1 MLTQT
6 SALQN
11 TTDYFRS
18 KKSWDQRRNFLIPSP
33 KQPCRVLY
41 AANMNTNTQLPGLK
55 FVSVSKENS
64 EASGELRDLL
74 ERFRKLCEESVEGL
88 SESLSR
94 IAELQRRLAEERF
107 HLAVLGQ
114 FKRGKST
121 LLNALL
127 GEPLLPTGVVPLTS
141 IPTFLLSGAARTVR
155 VFFHDGRQAAFADL
169 TREQAS
175 DVLARHVTEAQNPRN
190 QLGVERVVVEHPS
203 SLLSAGVVL
212 IDTPGIGSTLRHNT
226 EATLQFLQQCDAALF
241 VVSADP
247 PITEVEKDFL
257 KAVQDKVAKL
267 CFVMNKVDYV
277 SGDELGEA
285 VRFFEMALRESGF
298 HSSGTIFRITE
309 EPLRWRES
317 GLEELQNYLFDFLSR
332 EKLRTLQFALASKA
346 VAVVVDAAMNVQ
358 LQLRS
363 FQLSQ
368 QELQKRIEIFDAKVK
383 EIEQEKIKMADLLAW
398 DRRRTVEFLES
409 LAETLRR
416 DARRHLGEVVT
427 HAVQD
432 NRNPVVTE
440 RQARD
445 QVAEEIPVFFA
456 AKRVAFSSAVNHA
469 LQEALLPYQ
478 RRLDDLISALR
489 FTAAELFD
497 ISYCATTTDGSLE
510 ELHRPYWVTQKWSTS
525 VSPVPEGFLDRFL
538 PSELRKHRLQKRLD
552 EEVETLITH
561 NVENLRWATLRNL
574 EEAFRR
580 FSSTLDERLKATAET
595 TRWAMRAARQRR
607 TENENMTQP
616 ELERLEQKVTEL
628 TGLHASFAQFVST
641 L

>member
-1 MLTQT
+1 MDNTDTQ
-6 SALQN
+6 S
-11 TTDYFRS
+11 
-18 KKSWDQRRNFLIPSP
+18 
-33 KQPCRVLY
+33 
-41 AANMNTNTQLPGLK
+41 PGLK
-55 FVSVSKENS
+55 LVSAAKENS
-64 EASGELRDLL
+64 RTASELRDLL
-74 ERFRKLCEESVEGL
+74 GRFRRLCEEFGEGF
-88 SESLSR
+88 SEPLAR

-141 IPTFLLSGAARTVR
+141 IPTFLSFGTTRTVR
-155 VFFHDGRQAAFADL
+155 VFFHDGRQAACADL

-175 DVLARHVTEAQNPRN
+175 DMLARHVTEAQNPRN

-226 EATLQFLQQCDAALF
+226 EATLNFLSECDAALF
-241 VVSADP
+241 VVSTDP
-247 PITEVEKDFL
+247 PITEVEREFL

-267 CFVMNKVDYV
+267 CFVMNKVDYLN
-277 SGDELGEA
+277 GDELEEA
-285 VRFFEMALRESGF
+285 VGFFEQALRESGF
-298 HSSGTIFRITE
+298 QSSEPIFRVSARRGIDARVKE

-317 GLEELQNYLFDFLSR
+317 GLEELQNYLCDFLTRQKS
-332 EKLRTLQFALASKA
+332 RTLQRALAGKA
-346 VAVVVDAAMNVQ
+346 LAVVDDVSMSVR
-358 LQLRS
+358 LQQRS
-363 FQLSQ
+363 LQLSQ
-368 QELQKRIEIFDAKVK
+368 QELEQRIAIFDAKVK
-383 EIEQEKIKMADLLAW
+383 EIEQEKIKMADLLAG

-409 LAETLRR
+409 IAETLRR
-416 DARRHLGEVVT
+416 DARRHLGEPVT
-427 HAVQD
+427 QAMQ
-432 NRNPVVTE
+432 NNGNPVVTE

-456 AKRVAFSSAVNHA
+456 AKLVAFSSAVNHA

-478 RRLDDLISALR
+478 RRLDGLISALR

-497 ISYCATTTDGSLE
+497 ISYRATASDGRLE

-574 EEAFRR
+574 DEAFRR

-607 TENENMTQP
+607 TENETMMQP
-616 ELERLEQKVTEL
+616 ELERLEQKAEL
-628 TGLHASFAQFVST
+628 AGLQASFAQFVS
-641 L
+641 LL